1 MSEPTR
7 DIIHIKTV
15 ARYFIDNNTNMIP
28 HVIIGES
35 EPEWLQEYY
44 AKFNIYDK
52 YIYDTF
58 WSWYTSVYLTGG
70 REHESEY
77 YVSSVLFANFVRLN
91 NWKYQKIF
99 DAMKLKYN
107 PIENYR
113 RNEETTDTYAPKLTK
128 TNEKISSIS
137 DIQNGENK
145 SNEIGTSQAT
155 IGANESSTV
164 ASYGNI
170 TDTKQVVP
178 YNTTTAYDSE
188 KNERAHSDDTTNITN
203 GARND
208 NGKTVN
214 DVTAT
219 LKNEHTVSDNTKET
233 YSEAGETTNTHTNLT
248 YGNIGVTTSQQMLN
262 EEFNIANR
270 SFLQDFFMDM
280 IKNTCIDFDW

>member
-1 MSEPTR
+1 MSTPTR
-7 DIIHIKTV
+7 DIIHIHTV
-15 ARYFIDNNTNMIP
+15 AMFFKEKGLSMIP
-28 HVIIGES
+28 HIIIDGN
-35 EPEWLQEYY
+35 EPDWLKEYY
-44 AKFNIYDK
+44 TNFSVYDE

-58 WSWYTSVYLTGG
+58 YPWYTSVYLTGG
-70 REHESEY
+70 KDNEAEY

-91 NWKYQKIF
+91 NWKYQKIY
-99 DAMKLKYN
+99 DAMRLEYN

-113 RNEETTDTYAPKLTK
+113 RNEETTDTYTPDLSK
-128 TNEKISSIS
+128 TNEKTSSIL
-137 DIQNGENK
+137 DIQNGENT
-145 SNEIGTSQAT
+145 SNEIETSQAT
-155 IGANESSTV
+155 IGANESNTV

-178 YNTTTAYDSE
+178 YNSTTAYDSE
-188 KNERAHSDDTTNITN
+188 KNERVRNDDTTNITN

-214 DVTAT
+214 DVTEI
-219 LKNEHTVSDNTKET
+219 LKNEHTISDTSKDVYTET
-233 YSEAGETTNTHTNLT
+233 GKTVNTHTNLT

-270 SFLQDFFMDM
+270 SFLKDFFMDM

>member
-1 MSEPTR
+1 MNDVSR
-7 DIIHIKTV
+7 DIIHIHTV
-15 ARYFIDNNTNMIP
+15 ARYFIDHNINMIP
-28 HVIIGES
+28 HIIIGES

-44 AKFNIYDK
+44 ANFNIYDS
-52 YIYDTF
+52 YIYDMF
-58 WSWYTSVYLTGG
+58 WSWYTSVYITGK
-70 REHESEY
+70 REHEGEY
-77 YVSSVLFANFVRLN
+77 YVSSVLFANFVRMN

-99 DAMKLKYN
+99 DAMKAKYN

-113 RNEETTDTYAPKLTK
+113 RNEKTKDTYTPNLTK

-137 DIQNGENK
+137 DIQNSENK

-155 IGANESSTV
+155 IGANESKTV

-178 YNTTTAYDSE
+178 YDTTTPYDSE
-188 KNERAHSDDTTNITN
+188 KNERIRNDDTTNITN

-214 DVTAT
+214 DVIENS
-219 LKNEHTVSDNTKET
+219 KNEHTISNSSKET
-233 YSEAGETTNTHTNLT
+233 YSESGETVNNHTNLT
-248 YGNIGVTTSQQMLN
+248 YGNIGVTTTQQMLN

-270 SFLQDFFMDM
+270 SFLKDFFMDM